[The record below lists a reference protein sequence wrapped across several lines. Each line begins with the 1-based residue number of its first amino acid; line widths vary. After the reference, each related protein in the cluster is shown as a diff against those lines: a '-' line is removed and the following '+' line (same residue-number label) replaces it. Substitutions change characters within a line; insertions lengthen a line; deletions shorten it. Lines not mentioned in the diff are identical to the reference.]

1 VSERRGHGGGMAGRL
16 RKTYEPH
23 VYPKATHS
31 FVVFQEVAGNPATV
45 RDGWSRTT
53 AFLKKNLT

>member
-1 VSERRGHGGGMAGRL
+1 MAGRL